1 MENQVV
7 ETRQRGVSAREIG
20 VITAEIK
27 ELCRQAQSTALA
39 YIVEIGRRLVE
50 AKGAL
55 GHGEWGEWLKGEVG
69 FSHSTANNYMK
80 IFEEFGD
87 SQITIFGATVN
98 SQTLGNLP
106 YSKAL
111 ALLAVPAA
119 EREQFAEEVHA
130 DDLSVKELERVIRER
145 DEERKRT
152 EELEARLK
160 EAEAAK
166 AETEDAAEQVKALRD
181 RCNALENSLK
191 DREGELTEA
200 KDKATQLKAKLDRAR
215 SDPKIPADKLAEIKK
230 QAEETARKELSE
242 GADKELKEARAALE
256 AAEEAKAAAEKKKA
270 EAESKLREAEARL
283 KTASPEINAFKVMF
297 DALQGQ
303 IAKCRAQIEKVRATD
318 PEAAAKLEGAM
329 HTLGGTL

>member
-1 MENQVV
+1 MENAIV
-7 ETRQRGVSAREIG
+7 ETRQHVQVRDIGIITEEIR
-20 VITAEIK
+20 
-27 ELCRQAQSTALA
+27 ELCRQAQATACA

-55 GHGEWGEWLKGEVG
+55 GHGEWGTWLKDSVG
-69 FSHSTANNYMK
+69 FSQSTANNYMK
-80 IFEEFGD
+80 IFEEYGA
-87 SQITIFGATVN
+87 SQMTIFGAVAN
-98 SQTLGNLP
+98 SQTIGNLP

-111 ALLAVPAA
+111 ALLAIPSD
-119 EREQFAEEVHA
+119 ERESFVKEVDADELSVRELESAIKERNEERARAEE
-130 DDLSVKELERVIRER
+130 LK
-145 DEERKRT
+145 
-152 EELEARLK
+152 ARLE

-166 AETEDAAEQVKALRD
+166 AETENAAEAVKALRD
-181 RCNALENSLK
+181 RCNELESSLR
-191 DREGELTEA
+191 DREGELTA
-200 KDKATQLKAKLDRAR
+200 ANDKATQLKAKLDRAR